1 MENWMESPDKLLYYY
16 CGQNGYRGKKQ
27 KITIQNIILISKLNI
42 YEMRKMNNTF
52 WVFHFCSTCFYH

>member
-1 MENWMESPDKLLYYY
+1 MELQINYYIIIVAKM
-16 CGQNGYRGKKQ
+16 GIVAKKQ

-52 WVFHFCSTCFYH
+52 